1 MRQTDAEKKVPYAAP
16 AQPAVQDCG
25 SAGVWEIAYAI
36 GSGMPPSYA
45 HRPRKQ
51 AIFEYSQKGE
61 QA

>member
-1 MRQTDAEKKVPYAAP
+1 MRRTDAEKKVPDAAL
-16 AQPAVQDCG
+16 AQSAAQDFG